1 MGFSGLWGYCNYEA
15 VYNRISEGDDL
26 NAVFDAAFG
35 FLEKEESSDDEED
48 EEGENWEPNSST
60 VSVGGY
66 GQASDMTSLTLG
78 WGGGSS
84 LGGQIQ

>member
-1 MGFSGLWGYCNYEA
+1 MKLFVSPH
-15 VYNRISEGDDL
+15 SEGDDL

-60 VSVGGY
+60 VSEGVCVCR
-66 GQASDMTSLTLG
+66 
-78 WGGGSS
+78 GGSE
-84 LGGQIQ
+84 